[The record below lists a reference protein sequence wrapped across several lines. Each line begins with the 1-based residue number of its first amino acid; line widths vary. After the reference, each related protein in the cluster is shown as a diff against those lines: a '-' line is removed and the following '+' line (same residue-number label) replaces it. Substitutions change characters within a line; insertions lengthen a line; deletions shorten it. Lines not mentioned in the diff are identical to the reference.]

1 MPAIHTLNARGN
13 VMLPVLREHFS
24 WTDARTFREIRRFHS
39 DLLDILNT
47 KGIDYNLLR
56 TALTP
61 QQTKQEVAF
70 LFDEERCDNVV
81 VPGVEC
87 ADALF
92 KLLDINTTH
101 SILGG
106 DLIDDKDEIA
116 RKLLSETAVVA
127 KDLNVRHPCFCYVLY
142 VNNLSRNT
150 VNTIHDGLKAHGAY
164 LGYVPC
170 TYASLAKTLISMSL
184 VNLAIKH
191 KNFVILEHEDDRP
204 NTEDYNLHLHDYT
217 ALGLNLKSIQSSYFS
232 TFLAYKIERMFLEES
247 DDDLEIALRSMS
259 NEAAPLA
266 DFTVLIEEAKFSKYL
281 RTEKLGKLERAGVA
295 ELTKAELEEAIRR
308 KLRSNYLYNMEWIDE
323 RTHQLSKFN
332 IMLEFPR
339 VGGFPERL
347 LVSLEY
353 KPAEKVLRLLT
364 AC

>member
-1 MPAIHTLNARGN
+1 MAAIHTLNARGN
-13 VMLPVLREHFS
+13 VMLSVLREYFS

-39 DLLDILNT
+39 DLLDILNA
-47 KGIDYNLLR
+47 KGIDYDLLR

-70 LFDEERCDNVV
+70 LFDEERCDNAVI
-81 VPGVEC
+81 PGVEC

-92 KLLDINTTH
+92 KLLDRNTTH

-116 RKLLSETAVVA
+116 RKLLSEAAVVA
-127 KDLNVRHPCFCYVLY
+127 KDLNLRHPCFCYVLY
-142 VNNLSRNT
+142 VNNLSCKA

-170 TYASLAKTLISMSL
+170 TYASLAKTFISMSL

-191 KNFVILEHEDDRP
+191 KTVVILGHEDDRP

-217 ALGLNLKSIQSSYFS
+217 VLGLNLKSIQPSYFS
-232 TFLAYKIERMFLEES
+232 TFLAYKIERMFLEKS

-259 NEAAPLA
+259 SEAAPLA
-266 DFTVLIEEAKFSKYL
+266 DFTVLIEEAKFSKNL
-281 RTEKLGKLERAGVA
+281 QTKKLGKLERAGVA
-295 ELTKAELEEAIRR
+295 QLTKADLEEAIRR

>member
-1 MPAIHTLNARGN
+1 MAAIHTLNARGN

-39 DLLDILNT
+39 DLLDILNA

-70 LFDEERCDNVV
+70 LFDEERCDNEVI
-81 VPGVEC
+81 PGVEC

-92 KLLDINTTH
+92 KLLDSNTTH

-116 RKLLSETAVVA
+116 RKLLSEAAVVA

-170 TYASLAKTLISMSL
+170 TYASLAKTFMSMSL

-191 KNFVILEHEDDRP
+191 KNFVILGHEDDRP
-204 NTEDYNLHLHDYT
+204 NTEDYNLQLHGYT

-247 DDDLEIALRSMS
+247 DDDLAQ
-259 NEAAPLA
+259 
-266 DFTVLIEEAKFSKYL
+266 VY
-281 RTEKLGKLERAGVA
+281 
-295 ELTKAELEEAIRR
+295 
-308 KLRSNYLYNMEWIDE
+308 
-323 RTHQLSKFN
+323 QLK
-332 IMLEFPR
+332 
-339 VGGFPERL
+339 
-347 LVSLEY
+347 
-353 KPAEKVLRLLT
+353 K
-364 AC
+364 

>member
-1 MPAIHTLNARGN
+1 MVGIHTLNARGN

-24 WTDARTFREIRRFHS
+24 WTDAQTFREIRRFHN
-39 DLLDILNT
+39 DLRDILKA

-70 LFDEERCDNVV
+70 LFDEQRCENEFI
-81 VPGVEC
+81 PGVEC

-92 KLLDINTTH
+92 KLLDRKTTH

-116 RKLLSETAVVA
+116 RKLLSEAAVVA
-127 KDLNVRHPCFCYVLY
+127 KDLNFRHPCFCYVLY
-142 VNNLSRNT
+142 VNNLSCQA
-150 VNTIHDGLKAHGAY
+150 VNTIHNGLKAQGAY

-170 TYASLAKTLISMSL
+170 TYASLAKTFISMSL

-191 KNFVILEHEDDRP
+191 GNTVILGHEDDRP
-204 NTEDYNLHLHDYT
+204 NSEDYNLHLHDYT
-217 ALGLNLKSIQSSYFS
+217 AVGLNIKSIQSTYFS
-232 TFLAYKIERMFLEES
+232 TFLAYKIERIFLEES
-247 DDDLEIALRSMS
+247 DDDLEIALRAMS
-259 NEAAPLA
+259 NKVAPLA
-266 DFTVLIEEAKFSKYL
+266 DFTVLIEDSKFTKYL

-295 ELTKAELEEAIRR
+295 ALTKAELEEAIRR
-308 KLRSNYLYNMEWIDE
+308 KLRSNYLYNMEWVDLC
-323 RTHQLSKFN
+323 THQLSKFN
-332 IMLEFPR
+332 IMLEFR
-339 VGGFPERL
+339 RAGGFPERL

-353 KPAEKVLRLLT
+353 KPAEKMLRLLT

>member
-1 MPAIHTLNARGN
+1 M
-13 VMLPVLREHFS
+13 
-24 WTDARTFREIRRFHS
+24 
-39 DLLDILNT
+39 
-47 KGIDYNLLR
+47 
-56 TALTP
+56 
-61 QQTKQEVAF
+61 
-70 LFDEERCDNVV
+70 
-81 VPGVEC
+81 
-87 ADALF
+87 
-92 KLLDINTTH
+92 
-101 SILGG
+101 
-106 DLIDDKDEIA
+106 
-116 RKLLSETAVVA
+116 
-127 KDLNVRHPCFCYVLY
+127 
-142 VNNLSRNT
+142 
-150 VNTIHDGLKAHGAY
+150 KAHGAY

-170 TYASLAKTLISMSL
+170 TYASLAKTFISMSL

-191 KNFVILEHEDDRP
+191 KTVVILGHEDDRP

-217 ALGLNLKSIQSSYFS
+217 VLGLNLKSIQSSYFS
-232 TFLAYKIERMFLEES
+232 TFLAYKIERMFLEKS

-259 NEAAPLA
+259 SEAAPLA

-281 RTEKLGKLERAGVA
+281 QTKKLGKLERAGVA
-295 ELTKAELEEAIRR
+295 KLPKAELEEAIRR